1 MRVAINDTA
10 INKAKREAAS
20 DGERRELADTVEAGL
35 RLRVSQS
42 GSAAWVLG
50 CRDRSGKARRFPLGN
65 WPAVGL
71 REARAAAR
79 ALRQKVRIDGADPV
93 AERRQERATAK
104 DAAAGIGT
112 LSALLDHY
120 GAVRGK
126 QLRSWPDCQ
135 RQIKNVFKSH
145 LERPVSALAAA
156 DLQATA
162 DTHGSQQAAAA
173 AVRYVRPVLGWA
185 AKRGMVAA
193 GVADLEP
200 PTKVVQR
207 ERVLTDAELLA
218 IWRGTYATGIPG
230 TFGGLVRLLI
240 LTGQRR
246 EEVAAMAW
254 PELSPDRAAW
264 TIPTARQKSKAA
276 HMVPMCEAARGILP
290 ADEPDAATRKTDLVF
305 PGQRGTPFGGWSK
318 AKADLDKASG
328 VKDWRIHDIRRTVAT
343 GLQRLGVRLE
353 VTEAVLGHV
362 AGSRAGVVG
371 IYQRHDW
378 ADEKRAAL
386 DAWADHVA
394 GMVEGRPAASN
405 VIELRQAAA

>member
-1 MRVAINDTA
+1 MRVAITDTA
-10 INKAKREAAS
+10 INKAKRDAAK
-20 DGERRELADTVEAGL
+20 DGVRRELADAAQKGL
-35 RLRVSQS
+35 RLRVTPA

-50 CRDRSGKARRFPLGN
+50 CRDRSGNARRFPLGN

-71 REARAAAR
+71 REARVAAQ
-79 ALRQKVRIDGADPV
+79 ALRQKVLIDGADPV
-93 AERRQERATAK
+93 VERRQERATAK

-135 RQIKNVFKSH
+135 RQIRNVFKSH
-145 LERPVSALAAA
+145 LERPVSALAAP

-162 DTHGSQQAAAA
+162 DMHGSQQAAAA

-218 IWRGTYATGIPG
+218 IWRATDAKG
-230 TFGGLVRLLI
+230 TFGRLIRLLI

-254 PELSPDRAAW
+254 PELSPDRQSW

-276 HMVPMCEAARGILP
+276 HMVPMCEAARAILP
-290 ADEPDAATRKTDLVF
+290 ADEPDAATRETNLVF

-362 AGSRAGVVG
+362 SGSRAGVVG

-378 ADEKRAAL
+378 AAEKRAAL
-386 DAWADHVA
+386 AAWADHVA
-394 GMVEGRPAASN
+394 GMVEGRPAESN
-405 VIELRQAAA
+405 VVPLTARAAA

>member
-1 MRVAINDTA
+1 MRVAITDTA
-10 INKAKREAAS
+10 INRAKREAAS
-20 DGERRELADTVEAGL
+20 DGVRREVADTVEPGL
-35 RLRVSQS
+35 RLRVSPA
-42 GSAAWVLG
+42 GLAAWVLG

-71 REARAAAR
+71 REAGEAAR

-145 LERPVSALAAA
+145 LERPVSALAAP

-162 DTHGSQQAAAA
+162 DMHGSQQAAAA

-218 IWRGTYATGIPG
+218 IWRATDAKG
-230 TFGGLVRLLI
+230 TFGRLIRLLI

-254 PELSPDRAAW
+254 PELSPDRQSW

-276 HMVPMCEAARGILP
+276 HMVPLGEAARAILP
-290 ADEPDAATRKTDLVF
+290 PEPDAGTRTTNLVF

-378 ADEKRAAL
+378 AAEKRAAL
-386 DAWADHVA
+386 AAWADHVA
-394 GMVEGRPAASN
+394 GMVEGRQAESN
-405 VIELRQAAA
+405 VVPLTARAAA